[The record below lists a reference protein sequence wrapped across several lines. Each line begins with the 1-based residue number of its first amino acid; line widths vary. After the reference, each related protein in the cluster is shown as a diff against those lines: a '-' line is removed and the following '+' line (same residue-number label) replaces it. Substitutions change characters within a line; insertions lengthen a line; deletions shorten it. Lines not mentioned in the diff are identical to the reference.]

1 MCAREHIQSS
11 CSRLVS
17 RRSNGIWEECFDK
30 AVDGWLTWHAR
41 TPWWHKCHFSYAER
55 NAGFD
60 HLTLILP
67 TFRRRKRKRE
77 WCPRMKKEL
86 QTFSWS
92 HWVLQGDPAELQR
105 PSCSQETLTSQHL
118 QIAALCSTRPSFR
131 SMSEQRALTLKVP
144 YKLGQ
149 TKEPI
154 LGFC

>member
-1 MCAREHIQSS
+1 MQLYCLLEHGFFIHAFAKLWQALRNLAFIMNLPNCHCQQNHTSEKMCVREHVRSS

-41 TPWWHKCHFSYAER
+41 TPWLHKCHFSYPLR
-55 NAGFD
+55 NADFD

-67 TFRRRKRKRE
+67 IFSRRRRKRR

-92 HWVLQGDPAELQR
+92 HWALQGD
-105 PSCSQETLTSQHL
+105 
-118 QIAALCSTRPSFR
+118 STV
-131 SMSEQRALTLKVP
+131 LKDPHVHK
-144 YKLGQ
+144 KL
-149 TKEPI
+149 
-154 LGFC
+154 